1 MGLPELL
8 APAGNLEKLK
18 MAVLYGADAVYL
30 GGENF
35 SLRAGADNFSTAEMA
50 EGIDFAHQRG
60 VKVYAAVNIYAH
72 NQDLP
77 PLPEYLRQLE
87 NLGVDALIISDPGI
101 FRLAR
106 EIVPGMDLHISTQA
120 NTTNWSSVLFWR
132 ELGAKRVVLARE
144 LDLAEISEIK
154 SRCLSR
160 GGEPELEA
168 FVHGAMCVSYSGRCL
183 LSNYLTGRDAN
194 QGDCAQPCRWK
205 YFLMEEKRPGKFLPI
220 TEDNRGT
227 YLINSKDLC
236 LLPFLPQLISAGLD
250 SLKIEGRMKS
260 AYYVAAV
267 VKVYREAID
276 AVQAG
281 GERFA
286 TGLDA
291 WMEELTK
298 VSHRDYSTGFLL
310 GKPTGLEHSC
320 ADSAYT
326 SSFDFVGLVEDYDPA
341 AAVVKIEQRNR
352 FRLGES
358 LEFLPPQGPPRQWQ
372 PAWMKNEQGEE
383 ITAAPHPQQKVTLPL
398 PFAVPKN
405 TLVRR
410 RIAEVNADD
419 Q

>member
-1 MGLPELL
+1 M

-18 MAVLYGADAVYL
+18 MAVLYGADAVYI
-30 GGENF
+30 GGQEF
-35 SLRAGADNFSTAEMA
+35 SLRAGADNFSPDEMA
-50 EGIDFAHQRG
+50 EGIGFAHQRG

-77 PLPEYLRQLE
+77 ELPDYLRQLE
-87 NLGVDALIISDPGI
+87 NLGIDALIISDPGI

-106 EIVPGMDLHISTQA
+106 ETVPLMDLHISTQA
-120 NTTNWSSVLFWR
+120 NTSNWSSVLFWR

-144 LDLAEISEIK
+144 LALAEISEIK

-220 TEDNRGT
+220 SEDNRGT

-236 LLPFLPQLISAGLD
+236 LLAYLPQLLAAGLD

-281 GERFA
+281 GQAFDD
-286 TGLDA
+286 GLDG

-298 VSHRDYSTGFLL
+298 VSHRAYSTGFLL
-310 GKPTGLEHSC
+310 GKPSGLEHSC

-341 AAVVKIEQRNR
+341 AGIVHLEQRNR
-352 FRLGES
+352 FKLGET
-358 LEFLPPQGPPRQWQ
+358 LEFLPPQGPSRQWQ
-372 PAWMKNEQGEE
+372 PAWIKNELGEA
-383 ITAAPHPQQKVTLPL
+383 ITVAPHPQQKLTLPL
-398 PFAVPKN
+398 PFAVAEN

-410 RIAEVNADD
+410 RIIEAKTDD